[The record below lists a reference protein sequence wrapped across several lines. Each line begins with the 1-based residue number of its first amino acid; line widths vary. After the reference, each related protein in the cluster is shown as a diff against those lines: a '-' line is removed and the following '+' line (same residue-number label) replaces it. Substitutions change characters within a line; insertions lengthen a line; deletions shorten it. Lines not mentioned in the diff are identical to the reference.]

1 MLLTLLMF
9 SSLLLWELTDTKTT
23 FGSVNK
29 YNICLLDK
37 VNEIRLC
44 RFYSALAA
52 VGQLRSIKVFNQ
64 AVISHFERF
73 SLSLFIFLLYFGNIL
88 ISFRCVFALKEL
100 SLNAA
105 NNKKWFFTCFCLYWK
120 LRSLAQGV
128 CARGRGSV
136 CVRGSVCKRERNIYN
151 VTRNP

>member
-64 AVISHFERF
+64 AVISHF
-73 SLSLFIFLLYFGNIL
+73 SLSFFLFVLYFGNIL

-105 NNKKWFFTCFCLYWK
+105 NNKKWFFTWFCLYWK

-128 CARGRGSV
+128 CDRGRGSV
-136 CVRGSVCKRERNIYN
+136 CVRGSVCKREKYI
-151 VTRNP
+151 